1 MTNNQPTVSE
11 EKIESNVFFIRGQKV
26 VLSTLLAEAYAIEL
40 DVLHRTIENNIEHF
54 PEKSLFRLIQEELDS
69 LKLSRVIPNGMLP
82 YAFTGQGAAMLSS
95 ILFDE
100 RAMHESLDL
109 CAPTCDCRK

>member
-1 MTNNQPTVSE
+1 MTNNQTAVPE
-11 EKIESNVFFIRGQKV
+11 EKIESNVFSIRGQKV
-26 VLSTLLAEAYAIEL
+26 VLSILFAEAYAIEL
-40 DVLHRTIENNIEHF
+40 DVLHQSIENNIERF
-54 PEKSLFRLIQEELDS
+54 PEKSLFRLIREELDS
-69 LKLSRVIPNGMLP
+69 LKLSRAIPNGVLP